1 MTGITKRHS
10 WKRQARQK
18 HGKMIPVSD
27 PRERDGRH
35 VNSKL
40 FIILAAESHL
50 RVAVQMEQT

>member
-10 WKRQARQK
+10 WKCQARQK